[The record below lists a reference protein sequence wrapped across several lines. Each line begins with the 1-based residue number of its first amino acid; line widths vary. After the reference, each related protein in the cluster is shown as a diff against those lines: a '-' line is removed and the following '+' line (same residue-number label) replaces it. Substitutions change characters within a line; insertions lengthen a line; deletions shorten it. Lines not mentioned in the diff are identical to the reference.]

1 MVVGDDVGVAVAV
14 LIYCGQLTYRTM
26 HPMFVCRFLG
36 VHTEDLP
43 PALQKEMKRH
53 QFTTTGSTS
62 FLLPIKRRGMDFA
75 KSYMGNILRGQL
87 LTKEDFKDPPPPIV
101 NYGFPVETEV
111 YPTLG

>member
-1 MVVGDDVGVAVAV
+1 
-14 LIYCGQLTYRTM
+14 
-26 HPMFVCRFLG
+26 
-36 VHTEDLP
+36 
-43 PALQKEMKRH
+43 
-53 QFTTTGSTS
+53 
-62 FLLPIKRRGMDFA
+62 MDFA